1 MSVPQEHTCRP
12 TASPPLSI
20 GTLSTLIGLRSVP
33 ADEPRQ
39 VNGVVAMLR
48 RRESRTLF
56 RLRRLH
62 EQTIIVNTRNEI
74 CGISDYEQRDSPVQS
89 FLALHP
95 FVKHPWVGRVWLG
108 LVYRVIRLFFRL
120 RCHVRIEGSTHVPVQ
135 GGVVLVSNH
144 ISAFDTILLPYSVL
158 ATQGLQIVWA
168 PAKAELFRSRI
179 LGCVLTSLGA
189 FPVRRGQ
196 HDRQAMRR
204 MMAHMRTEKMMLFPE
219 GTRSPDGRLQAG
231 KRTVGKLIYAARPVV
246 IPVAIRGTERILPQV
261 RSLFQGRVPVTIL
274 FGKPVDLQHYYAL
287 PDTKETAIAVVQ
299 EVMGAIASLLY
310 NAPQSVATSPGAHT
324 HPRSGGKRPR

>member
-1 MSVPQEHTCRP
+1 MVSK
-12 TASPPLSI
+12 A
-20 GTLSTLIGLRSVP
+20 GKK
-33 ADEPRQ
+33 
-39 VNGVVAMLR
+39 VNGAVALWR
-48 RRESRTLF
+48 RRKRRTLF
-56 RLRRLH
+56 RLRSLH
-62 EQTIIVNTRNEI
+62 EQTIIASTRNDI

-108 LVYRVIRLFFRL
+108 LVYRIVGLFFRL
-120 RCHVRIEGSTHVPVQ
+120 RCHVRIEGSEHIPTQ

-144 ISAFDTILLPYSVL
+144 ISTFDTILLPYSIL

-168 PAKAELFRSRI
+168 PAKAELFSTRLI
-179 LGCVLTSLGA
+179 GGVLTSFGV

-204 MMAHMRTEKMMLFPE
+204 MIAHMRTEKLMLFPE

-246 IPVAIRGTERILPQV
+246 IPVAVMGTEHILPQV
-261 RSLFQGRVPVTIL
+261 RSLFQGRVPVTIRY
-274 FGKPVDLQHYYAL
+274 GKPLDLQHYYAL
-287 PDTKETAIAVVQ
+287 PDTKETAVAIVQ

-310 NAPQSVATSPGAHT
+310 NAPQSGVTSPVAQR
-324 HPRSGGKRPR
+324 HPRSWGTCDGSSNV

>member
-1 MSVPQEHTCRP
+1 MISV
-12 TASPPLSI
+12 
-20 GTLSTLIGLRSVP
+20 V
-33 ADEPRQ
+33 
-39 VNGVVAMLR
+39 
-48 RRESRTLF
+48 SR
-56 RLRRLH
+56 
-62 EQTIIVNTRNEI
+62 N
-74 CGISDYEQRDSPVQS
+74 YEQRDSPVQS

-108 LVYRVIRLFFRL
+108 LVYRVVGLFFRL
-120 RCHVRIEGSTHVPVQ
+120 RCHVRIEGSEHIPTQ

-168 PAKAELFRSRI
+168 PAKAELFRSRLI
-179 LGCVLTSLGA
+179 GCMLTSFGA

-204 MMAHMRTEKMMLFPE
+204 MMAHMRTEKLMLFPE

-246 IPVAIRGTERILPQV
+246 IPVAIMGTEHILPQV
-261 RSLFQGRVPVTIL
+261 RSLFQGRVPVTIRY
-274 FGKPVDLQHYYAL
+274 GQPVDLQRYYAL
-287 PDTKETAIAVVQ
+287 PDTKETAVAIVQ

-310 NAPQSVATSPGAHT
+310 NAPQSGVTSPVAQL
-324 HPRSGGKRPR
+324 HPRS